1 VNATNWSGS
10 ASLFTFP
17 RHIPKNHF
25 RALSVIY
32 ITDNILSKLIIRTW
46 ASLSRELRE
55 TQRPWPQRSV
65 FYIQGLS
72 LLSGRLRKVT
82 GGRAMKDYQTHL
94 EKLRADA
101 AECALI
107 RDLAMD
113 PEKREL
119 FDRLSVHLISLAAQ
133 VEQAML
139 QRKVRD
145 GS

>member
-1 VNATNWSGS
+1 MTGSG
-10 ASLFTFP
+10 A
-17 RHIPKNHF
+17 
-25 RALSVIY
+25 ADGQQV
-32 ITDNILSKLIIRTW
+32 
-46 ASLSRELRE
+46 
-55 TQRPWPQRSV
+55 
-65 FYIQGLS
+65 
-72 LLSGRLRKVT
+72 
-82 GGRAMKDYQTHL
+82 
-94 EKLRADA
+94 EKLRKDA